1 MGNTQFTSLSSAEL
15 RDKLEVATGKD
26 LHDFF
31 NDWVFSGGYPDYSID
46 STEVFLSPVDGP
58 TLVRVHIKQKLRGA
72 PHLHQNVPLEFTFL
86 LSNGQRA
93 YRTGLVSGENSVLEF
108 YFNAWGPIPLN
119 VLANTQLKI
128 LQARSEGERMLKN
141 NGGNNFGDAKFNLT
155 VNALGADSVL
165 FRVEHHFAAPDNA
178 GANPNGYVLTNRYW
192 SLHTNG
198 KNFPAG
204 FNAQA
209 VLIYDGKGQADQLDR
224 ELFAATSTSE
234 DSVLLLYR
242 PGAGH
247 PWQEWPSYTKLNLG
261 SNTDKYGQ
269 LRPTMLKTGE
279 YTIGK
284 GVSSVAIKQPEPLGK
299 IRVLPNI
306 TMGQPVMVQSELPVN
321 AIQMINSEG
330 ITVREWN
337 FDPTT
342 EIQLNISDLP
352 AGNYWLLL
360 VGKEGHAVTKL
371 QKG

>member
-1 MGNTQFTSLSSAEL
+1 
-15 RDKLEVATGKD
+15 
-26 LHDFF
+26 
-31 NDWVFSGGYPDYSID
+31 
-46 STEVFLSPVDGP
+46 
-58 TLVRVHIKQKLRGA
+58 
-72 PHLHQNVPLEFTFL
+72 
-86 LSNGQRA
+86 
-93 YRTGLVSGENSVLEF
+93 
-108 YFNAWGPIPLN
+108 
-119 VLANTQLKI
+119 
-128 LQARSEGERMLKN
+128 
-141 NGGNNFGDAKFNLT
+141 